1 MNKKDINEIRRQFTP
16 DNCTITRLC
25 GCYVDN
31 EKNKKTEIREAFLS
45 LPEEEIFKY
54 FDIFR
59 KTLSGTIGRNLLNM
73 EFPLDS
79 EFTGGTQEF
88 LLRLRDSQLQEPA
101 LLEAFYDKIISSYEY
116 GENYLILLIHAA
128 YDIPGKASDDME
140 MFDASDEVYE
150 YILCS
155 ICPVNLSKP
164 ALSYNVQDNCFQD
177 RIRDWIVEMPSLG
190 FLFPAFQDR
199 STDLHS
205 LLYYSKNT
213 EQLNFTLIDQV
224 LGCAQPISAGEQRE
238 VFQTLIEDTLGDT
251 CAYEVVRN
259 IHDNLGEMM
268 EEHKD
273 EPEPLMLDRD
283 EVKYL
288 FAKSGV
294 EEAKLQEFDRQY
306 EKTAG
311 EDTMLMASNVVNTRR
326 FEIKTPDIVIQVNP
340 ERTDLVESRIIDGRQ
355 CLVIAV
361 DDRVEINGISAR
373 TMLPGKP
380 SPVQETDSGTA
391 DTEDFSE

>member
-25 GCYVDN
+25 GCYVDS

-59 KTLSGTIGRNLLNM
+59 KTLSGTIGKNLLNM

-88 LLRLRDSQLQEPA
+88 LLKLRDSQLQEPA
-101 LLEAFYDKIISSYEY
+101 LLEEFYDKIISSYEY

-128 YDIPGKASDDME
+128 YDIPGKASDDTE

-259 IHDNLGEMM
+259 IHDNLSEMM